1 MIFDFQNLFN
11 TTGISVINWQII
23 VMLLVGCIF
32 IYLSIVRD
40 MEPYELLPIGIGIII
55 GNLPLTGLNVSPV
68 VAGGVQEAG
77 IFGIVFHYG
86 LAFWNILPP
95 IIFLGIG
102 ALTDFGPLIASPKT
116 LILGAAAQ
124 VGIFI
129 AFWVALLW
137 GFPLVQAAS
146 IGIIGG
152 ADGPTTIFLT
162 SQVAPSILGITAVIA
177 YVYMAL
183 VPFIQPPL
191 AKLFTTQQQRSIVMK
206 APRDV
211 GRTEKIILPLLAML
225 LIILIVPRSAPLISM
240 FMIGNIFKESG
251 VVPRLADAASNEILN
266 IATIF
271 LMLTIGTQLSAD
283 SVFQL
288 ATIKILILGVVAF
301 AISTVSGVLFAKL
314 MNLFLREKINPLIGA
329 AGVSA
334 VPMAA
339 RIAHQVAQEENP
351 NNYLLPH
358 AMAPNVAGVIG
369 SAVIAGVFLALLN

>member
-23 VMLLVGCIF
+23 VMLLVGSIF

-191 AKLFTTQQQRSIVMK
+191 AKLFTTQHERSIVMK

-314 MNLFLREKINPLIGA
+314 MNLFLREKINP
-329 AGVSA
+329 
-334 VPMAA
+334 
-339 RIAHQVAQEENP
+339 
-351 NNYLLPH
+351 
-358 AMAPNVAGVIG
+358 
-369 SAVIAGVFLALLN
+369 